1 VEDIIEGM
9 SEEEIVDVFPDY
21 DQIVWLDRDESV
33 QELMEN
39 DEDAKSMVQKS
50 SGTVKSKDMASQDS
64 IDQGDMSTTE
74 SEGEVRQNWPSE
86 DSLSEQ
92 EMYEVLV
99 HHSTAVA
106 VSESSDAEINY
117 SIRKGTYLEIP
128 IICHVFTFLCDLSQN
143 YLRQNFAWKC
153 DMPHENCNG
162 AIQITVAFSTWKSTS
177 LLRYICEYPLLETA
191 LL

>member
-1 VEDIIEGM
+1 MVVVE
-9 SEEEIVDVFPDY
+9 SLRPRADY
-21 DQIVWLDRDESV
+21 AGVHHESV
-33 QELMEN
+33 CGAHAVPSLN
-39 DEDAKSMVQKS
+39 GRV
-50 SGTVKSKDMASQDS
+50 GAS
-64 IDQGDMSTTE
+64 
-74 SEGEVRQNWPSE
+74 
-86 DSLSEQ
+86 
-92 EMYEVLV
+92 
-99 HHSTAVA
+99 
-106 VSESSDAEINY
+106 

-143 YLRQNFAWKC
+143 YLRQNFAWTC